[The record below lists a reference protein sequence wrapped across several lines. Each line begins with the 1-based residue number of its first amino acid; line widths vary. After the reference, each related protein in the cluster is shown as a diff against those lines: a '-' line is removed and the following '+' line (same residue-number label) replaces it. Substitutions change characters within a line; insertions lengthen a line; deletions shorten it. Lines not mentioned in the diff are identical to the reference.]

1 MIDRHITLIVW
12 GVLGA
17 TVVLGQIFAVVSKG
31 GLPGLGALVGWVT
44 SSRVGSYL
52 LVVAWMWLGW
62 HAFAR

>member
-12 GVLGA
+12 GALGA
-17 TVVLGQIFAVVSKG
+17 TVVLGQVLAVVSKG
-31 GLPGLGALVGWVT
+31 RLPGLGALVGWVT
-44 SSRVGSYL
+44 KSRAGRYL

>member
-17 TVVLGQIFAVVSKG
+17 TVVLGQILAVAGKG

-44 SSRVGSYL
+44 WSRVGRYL